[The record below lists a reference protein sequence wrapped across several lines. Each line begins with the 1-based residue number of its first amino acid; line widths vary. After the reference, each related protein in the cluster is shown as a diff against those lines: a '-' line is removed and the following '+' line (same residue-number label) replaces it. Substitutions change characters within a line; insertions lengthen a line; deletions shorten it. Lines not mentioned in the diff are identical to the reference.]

1 MDQTGSGNNRTTTS
15 GVQTATARVVDDAAS
30 RAHDTIDK
38 AAAKAQPAVDR
49 MATNAHDLVER
60 AAVKASDAAEGV
72 DSKVDDLRET
82 GLRLSEQCEN
92 YVQDNPLKAVGIAL
106 AAGFILA
113 KLF

>member
-1 MDQTGSGNNRTTTS
+1 MDQTGSGNNKTTTS
-15 GVQTATARVVDDAAS
+15 GAQTATARVVDDAAS

-72 DSKVDDLRET
+72 DSKVDDLRNHQGQT
-82 GLRLSEQCEN
+82 PDRKSTRLNSSHPRLSRM
-92 YVQDNPLKAVGIAL
+92 PSSA
-106 AAGFILA
+106 
-113 KLF
+113 